1 MLETLKLQESEQ
13 LRALSID
20 DYTSPTPVTINENE
34 TLAGAFS
41 MFEKEKIRH
50 LPVVDNNGLLKGILT
65 ERNLHALQDFSSLKN
80 PQVKDSMQS
89 DVICVQ
95 EGANLMETAFTL
107 SDKKIGSVLVKD
119 HSDKLIGIFTTT
131 DALNAL
137 IEVIRGEINL

>member
-1 MLETLKLQESEQ
+1 MLETMNLKNSPE

-20 DYTSPTPVTINENE
+20 GYTSPAPQTINENE

-41 MFEKEKIRH
+41 IFEKEKFRH
-50 LPVVDNNGLLKGILT
+50 LPVIDNNGVLKGILT

-80 PQVKDSMQS
+80 PQVKDCMETEI
-89 DVICVQ
+89 ICVQ
-95 EGANLMETAFTL
+95 EGANLMETVFTL

-119 HSDKLIGIFTTT
+119 QEDKLIGIFTTT

-137 IEVIRGEINL
+137 IEVIRGEVEL

>member
-1 MLETLKLQESEQ
+1 MLETLKLQDSEQ

-50 LPVVDNNGLLKGILT
+50 LPVVDNQGHLKGILT

-80 PQVKDSMQS
+80 PQVKDCMEK

-95 EGANLMETAFTL
+95 EGANLMETAFVL

-119 HSDKLIGIFTTT
+119 HSGKLAGIFTTT

-137 IEVIRGEINL
+137 IEVIRGEIEL